1 MKSIKINYDGIDYTL
16 EYTRKSVEEMENAG
30 FVLSEVSKRPA
41 TNFPVLF
48 EGAFLAH
55 HRYATRTQGL
65 MDKMY
70 DSLPNKQELMKK
82 LIQMYGETVESL
94 FDEPEPS
101 EKNASWEANF

>member
-16 EYTRKSVEEMENAG
+16 EYTRKAVEEMEDAG
-30 FVLSEVSKRPA
+30 FVLREVTKRPA

-55 HRYATRTQGL
+55 HRYAIRTQGL
-65 MDKMY
+65 MEKIY
-70 DSLPNKQELMKK
+70 KSLPDKQELMKK
-82 LIQMYGETVESL
+82 LIQMYGDTVDSL
-94 FDEPEPS
+94 FDDPEPS